1 MMVSIKLNLNK
12 NKEII
17 MINKKCKS
25 LVAILFVMAFIQP
38 CLTQNNSGKSNIN
51 YYKIDA
57 SRIVVYADITTK
69 FIDNENCSGSNEATA
84 VAISTE
90 RENFTE
96 LYASIMLAHANNKK
110 IAFWLDGACTP
121 SMAGGPFPTASMVY
135 VH

>member
-1 MMVSIKLNLNK
+1 MKLNNFLNFL
-12 NKEII
+12 IVLFT
-17 MINKKCKS
+17 
-25 LVAILFVMAFIQP
+25 LVAFPAIA
-38 CLTQNNSGKSNIN
+38 QNNSGKSNVS

-57 SRIVVYADITTK
+57 SRIVVYSLTPTK
-69 FIDNENCSGSNEATA
+69 FLDNANCNGTNEANA
-84 VAISTE
+84 VAVSTE
-90 RENFTE
+90 RENFAE

>member
-1 MMVSIKLNLNK
+1 MVSIKLKQNR
-12 NKEII
+12 EII

-25 LVAILFVMAFIQP
+25 LVATLFAMALIQP
-38 CLTQNNSGKSNIN
+38 CLAQNNSGKSNIN

-69 FIDNENCSGSNEATA
+69 FIDGENCNGSSEAAA

-96 LYASIMLAHANNKK
+96 LYASIMLAHANSKK